1 MRRVLLFALILSGGV
16 AHAQA
21 VDRRYAE
28 EPTEGLALPA
38 QSIAGEF
45 DSRSTVL
52 NPAGMAFMNGPELSL
67 ALDLEDSSVATS
79 GGPGFG
85 IYAASDLFGDVLPKI
100 GIGLGLEWL
109 RPPRTQLAQDPG
121 EPFRLTVSHANAI
134 GKHLSVGLSFHYFM
148 GGGPLEGVDTFDL
161 SLAIRAN
168 NYFAVGANLKDL
180 DTGDING
187 VPVQRRYEL
196 EFFSRPLGTDRLEVS
211 VGGRIGEI
219 RGDVD
224 GWARVGVRA
233 ARGLNVIAAIE
244 SRALHAIDESPAGI
258 VDSDERET
266 RATIGFEMS
275 LGQLGLGAYGTGLR
289 STSSGTKALGGTFIA
304 KISATPA
311 PSVIP
316 PDDHI
321 ERVELSGELNVRALT
336 AVILRLRSIAHDP
349 SAKGVVV
356 VFDGAE
362 AGWAALQEIRAELVA
377 LRAANKKVFS
387 YMVSGTSRDY
397 FVASA
402 ADKIYLDPAGG
413 LRLVGMAGQ
422 SFYFK
427 GAFDLVGVVPQFEKI
442 GEYKSAPEEFTETGP
457 TPIAARM
464 HEELYDSLWQQ
475 WLATVS
481 SARKLTPAEL
491 MKLIDDGPYTA
502 GELAQ
507 NTKLVDAV
515 AAPDKVAMLIMQ
527 ELGRVMPVS
536 TPPSTRSPQWEDP
549 QVAIIYIDGDITD
562 GASRSIPVVGQQL
575 AGGESIVQSIVAAR
589 EDPNIQAI
597 VLRID
602 SPGGSALASELI
614 AREVFATRGI
624 KPVICSMSNLA
635 ASGGYFA
642 AAGCDLIYAEP
653 MTITGSIGIFF
664 GKFDISGLV
673 HKFGIAIDTFKRGKR
688 ADSESLFRP
697 YTEEERV
704 ALLDKLRYSYARF
717 VGAVADGRHM
727 TKDAVDAVGRGHVYT
742 GDQARPI
749 GLVDRF
755 GGLGDAL
762 DEVRSRLH
770 MAASTKL
777 DVKEFPK
784 VPVSWISY
792 VEKLISK
799 SQPEIPL
806 TELPLFKELVKGIP
820 ASVLVD
826 PSAAQMR
833 LPYVIDVE

>member
-1 MRRVLLFALILSGGV
+1 MRRVLLFSLVLVGV

-28 EPTEGLALPA
+28 EPTDGLALPA

-45 DSRSTVL
+45 DSRSVVL
-52 NPAGMAFMNGPELSL
+52 NPAGMAFMHGPELSL
-67 ALDLEDSSVATS
+67 ALDLEDDAVATS

-85 IYAASDLFGDVLPKI
+85 IYAATDLFGDVLPKI

-134 GKHLSVGLSFHYFM
+134 GKHVSVGLSFHYFM

-161 SLAIRAN
+161 ALAIHAN
-168 NYFAVGANLKDL
+168 NYFAIGANLKDL

-196 EFFSRPLGTDRLEVS
+196 ELFGRPLGTDRLELS
-211 VGGRIGEI
+211 VGGRIGET

-233 ARGLNVIAAIE
+233 TRGVYVIGAVE
-244 SRALHAIDESPAGI
+244 SRALHEIDESPAGVLDNDI
-258 VDSDERET
+258 RET
-266 RATIGFEMS
+266 RATVGFELS
-275 LGQLGLGAYGTGLR
+275 LGQLGIAAYGTGLR
-289 STSSGTKALGGTFIA
+289 STATGTKTLGGTFIA
-304 KISATPA
+304 KVSANPPA
-311 PSVIP
+311 SVIP

-321 ERVELSGELNVRALT
+321 ERVELTGTLNVRAMT
-336 AVILRLRSIAHDP
+336 AIILRLRSILHDP

-362 AGWAALQEIRAELVA
+362 AGWGALQEVRQELLA
-377 LRAANKKVFS
+377 LRAAKKKVFS

-422 SFYFK
+422 TFYFK

-464 HEELYDSLWQQ
+464 HDELFESLWQQ
-475 WLATVS
+475 WLAAVS
-481 SARKLTPAEL
+481 SARHLTPAEL
-491 MKLIDDGPYTA
+491 KKIIDDGPYTA

-515 AAPDKVAMLIMQ
+515 AAPDKVAQLIMQ
-527 ELGRVMPVS
+527 ELGAVMPVS
-536 TPPSTRSPQWEDP
+536 VPPSTRSEQWEHP
-549 QVAIIYIDGDITD
+549 QVAVVYIDGDITD
-562 GASRSIPVVGQQL
+562 GASRSIPVVGEQL
-575 AGGESIVQSIVAAR
+575 AGGESIVQALAAAR
-589 EDPNIQAI
+589 EDPNIQAVI
-597 VLRID
+597 LRID

-614 AREVFATRGI
+614 AREVFATRGV
-624 KPVICSMSNLA
+624 KPIICSMSNLA

-642 AAGCDLIYAEP
+642 AAGCDAIFAEP

-664 GKFDISGLV
+664 GKFDVSGLV
-673 HKFGIAIDTFKRGKR
+673 KKLGITIDTFKRGAR

-697 YTEEERV
+697 YTNEERI

-727 TKDAVDAVGRGHVYT
+727 TKDAVDAVGRGHVFT

-762 DEVRSRLH
+762 DEARVRLH
-770 MAASTKL
+770 MAPNTQL
-777 DVKEFPK
+777 DIKEFPK
-784 VPVSWISY
+784 VPVSWLSY
-792 VEKLISK
+792 VEKVVSA
-799 SQPEIPL
+799 SQPEFPL
-806 TELPLFKELVKGIP
+806 SELPVFKELVRGIP
-820 ASVLVD
+820 ASVLVQ
-826 PSAAQMR
+826 PSSAQMR
-833 LPYVIDVE
+833 LPYVIKVE